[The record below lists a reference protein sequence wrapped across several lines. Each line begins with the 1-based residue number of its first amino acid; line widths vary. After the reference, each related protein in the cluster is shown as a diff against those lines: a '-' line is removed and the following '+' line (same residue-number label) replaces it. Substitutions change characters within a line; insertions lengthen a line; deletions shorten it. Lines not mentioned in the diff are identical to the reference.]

1 MPRRRIGVQPARG
14 PKRATGSRVKII
26 CAFKGCTQRDVC
38 VKNKGITASYAAV
51 DLSKTRK
58 VHAAAKLVRFC
69 STEHRQRCLLKD
81 KKPRGGREALTAQQ
95 IVHLFGILAWQR
107 PWAAVFFLSVM
118 CGERAEATSVACA
131 SWLRIT
137 DCAQR
142 PSLQVPRVNKKTKA
156 HEVPLHLAFAAL
168 LVKWINEEPLRG
180 ADNQQWPFR
189 GQTINLST
197 KRRRVSKSY

>member
-1 MPRRRIGVQPARG
+1 M
-14 PKRATGSRVKII
+14 KII

-107 PWAAVFFLSVM
+107 PWAAVFFCSVS
-118 CGERAEATSVACA
+118 CAANGQRLRQLPAPPGYESQTALKGPAC
-131 SWLRIT
+131 
-137 DCAQR
+137 
-142 PSLQVPRVNKKTKA
+142 
-156 HEVPLHLAFAAL
+156 
-168 LVKWINEEPLRG
+168 
-180 ADNQQWPFR
+180 
-189 GQTINLST
+189 
-197 KRRRVSKSY
+197 KSPA

>member
-1 MPRRRIGVQPARG
+1 MPRRRIGVQPTRG

-107 PWAAVFFLSVM
+107 PWAAVFFAQCHVRRTGRGYVSCL
-118 CGERAEATSVACA
+118 RLLATNHR
-131 SWLRIT
+131 LRSK
-137 DCAQR
+137 AQPAR
-142 PSLQVPRVNKKTKA
+142 PPR
-156 HEVPLHLAFAAL
+156 EQE
-168 LVKWINEEPLRG
+168 NEG
-180 ADNQQWPFR
+180 
-189 GQTINLST
+189 S
-197 KRRRVSKSY
+197 